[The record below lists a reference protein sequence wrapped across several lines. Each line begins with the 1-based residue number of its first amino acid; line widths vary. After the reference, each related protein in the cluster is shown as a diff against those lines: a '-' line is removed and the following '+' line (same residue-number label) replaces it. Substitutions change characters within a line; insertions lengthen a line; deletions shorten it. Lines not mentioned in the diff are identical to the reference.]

1 MPNIITVTEPKR
13 GLQCRILSPA
23 EYRVIREN
31 LSVNHKTIF
40 DAKLFSGMRETEFAA
55 FAKNP
60 QWYDR
65 ERKIIRLTP
74 KAVKK
79 AKTLFKDRT
88 VNLSTLG
95 AAAVERFIDYKPKV
109 PNRASWNETLKLAAT
124 KANVPTTGIE
134 PKMARK
140 TWESWLVATYPNAT
154 IYILASQGHI
164 LTTALQHYVG
174 IGFSKEEIADIKQYT
189 DGWLR

>member
-13 GLQCRILSPA
+13 GLQCRILSPL

-40 DAKLFSGMRETEFAA
+40 DAKLFSGMRETEFES
-55 FAKNP
+55 FAKNT

-95 AAAVERFIDYKPKV
+95 AAAIERFIDYKPKV

-124 KANVPTTGIE
+124 KANVSTTGIE
-134 PKMARK
+134 PKMCRK
-140 TWESWLVATYPNAT
+140 TWEISAGCNISYCDYIHSIITGSHIDNRVTALCRNRFFERRDCGYKT
-154 IYILASQGHI
+154 IY
-164 LTTALQHYVG
+164 
-174 IGFSKEEIADIKQYT
+174 
-189 DGWLR
+189 